1 MTARQVREV
10 QSYDKYR
17 RDLWRGKASSYQR
30 SFASLCAAPVPFLLD
45 ALALSAGSEVLD
57 VGCGTGSLTEAA
69 AARGAVVTAVDAE
82 PSMVEATAERVPA
95 ARTSVAALP
104 ALPFSGAAFDAVAA
118 NFVVNHVARPAEAV
132 AELARLAR
140 AGGRVGVTIWPHP
153 QPPLQRLWDDVVE
166 AASIE
171 RPSIPAVAPED
182 NFPQTLDGVRDLLA
196 GTGLLDV
203 ESRAV
208 EWQHRVDPEDWWAG
222 AADGIANI
230 GHIVSRQDHA
240 TVLRM
245 KAAYDR
251 LVRRHLD
258 SQGMLRLPTTALLAS
273 GTAR

>member
-1 MTARQVREV
+1 M
-10 QSYDKYR
+10 
-17 RDLWRGKASSYQR
+17 
-30 SFASLCAAPVPFLLD
+30 
-45 ALALSAGSEVLD
+45 
-57 VGCGTGSLTEAA
+57 
-69 AARGAVVTAVDAE
+69 
-82 PSMVEATAERVPA
+82 
-95 ARTSVAALP
+95 
-104 ALPFSGAAFDAVAA
+104 
-118 NFVVNHVARPAEAV
+118 
-132 AELARLAR
+132 
-140 AGGRVGVTIWPHP
+140 GVTIWPHP

-171 RPSIPAVAPED
+171 RPSIPAVAPEH

-230 GHIVSRQDHA
+230 GHIVSQQDHA

-258 SQGMLRLPTTALLAS
+258 SEGMLRLPTTALLAS